1 MKRLKKSVREKM
13 ILLSVISIFSTV
25 ILCLLLNDSFL
36 VRYYERNKQKTLG
49 KTFSQINRL
58 MKENEEAMAENES
71 GDVPEGQKPEVA
83 QQIRQKMDILCARYN
98 ITTVI
103 VQGMLSKEEIL
114 YYYGAEGEE
123 NTDRIVRELI
133 GDYFLPGIAESIQE
147 KKLERKTDEY
157 NIYSLFDSRMQSKY
171 IELVGVLED
180 GSILLMRTDV
190 ESMQESVKIAN
201 RFLLYVGTISAVLF
215 SVLMAVCSG
224 RFAKKL
230 RKLSEIANQMTKLN
244 FDVKYKVRD
253 MDEIGELGGSLNDLS
268 GKLEATITELKAAN
282 NELQKDIEKKTQI
295 DEMRKEF
302 LSNVTHEL
310 KTPIA
315 LIQGYAE
322 GLKDNINES
331 REEREFYC
339 DVIIDEAAKMNE
351 MVKKL
356 LTLNRLEF
364 GTANIE
370 MTRFDVN
377 ELICNVLHSIDI
389 LAKQKEVTLYYEP
402 TGTLDVWADEYMT
415 EEVLT
420 NYLSN
425 AINHAQ
431 GSKIVEV
438 KTIPME
444 KCVRVAVFNTGDP
457 IPDEEIPKLWDK
469 FYKVDKARTR
479 EYGGSGIG
487 LSIVKAIMEAHNQ
500 GYGVRNH
507 ETGAEFW
514 FELDNTA
521 KIEDLQKSK
530 NS

>member
-1 MKRLKKSVREKM
+1 MMRLKKSVREKM

-25 ILCLLLNDSFL
+25 ILCLVLNESFL

-49 KTFSQINRL
+49 KTFSQIDRL
-58 MKENEEAMAENES
+58 MKENAEALAETGTNPVKD
-71 GDVPEGQKPEVA
+71 GKDAEVT
-83 QQIRQKMDILCARYN
+83 QEVRQKMDILCARYN

-103 VQGMLSKEEIL
+103 VQGMLTKEKIL

-123 NTDRIVRELI
+123 NTERIVRELI
-133 GDYFLPGIAESIQE
+133 GDYFLPGIAESVKE
-147 KKLERKTDEY
+147 KKLEKKTDAY

-171 IELVGVLED
+171 IELVGILED

-201 RFLLYVGTISAVLF
+201 RFLLYVGTLSAVLF

-268 GKLEATITELKAAN
+268 GKLEATITELKSAN
-282 NELQKDIEKKTQI
+282 NELKKDIEKKSQI

-322 GLKDNINES
+322 GLRDNIGES
-331 REEREFYC
+331 QEDREFYC
-339 DVIIDEAAKMNE
+339 GVIMDEAAKMNE

-364 GTANIE
+364 GTASVE
-370 MTRFDVN
+370 MTRFDINEMIVN
-377 ELICNVLHSIDI
+377 ILHSMDI

-402 TGTLDVWADEYMT
+402 TECPDVWADEYMT

-431 GSKIVEV
+431 GGKIVEV
-438 KTIPME
+438 KIIPME
-444 KCVRVAVFNTGDP
+444 KCVRVAVFNTGEP
-457 IPDEEIPKLWDK
+457 IPEEEIPKLWDK

-487 LSIVKAIMEAHNQ
+487 LSIVKAIMEAHNK

-507 ETGAEFW
+507 ETGVEFW
-514 FELDNTA
+514 FELDNGT
-521 KIEDLQKSK
+521 K
-530 NS
+530 